1 MTVPILVTFKYPL
14 SYKKKQVNNSDLH
27 PTAIETM
34 AISSSPS
41 FSDSQ
46 VPGSWSNVGWHHK
59 YSPQHNSHHVNIC
72 GRITMLLRRA
82 VNFEPTFFLLLLQ
95 ALRDYF
101 FVLNNSPPATPA
113 GETIERPLPAHVRVP
128 GKVLLIQSDC
138 AHNVTTSRGAFRRNC
153 ECPSCFVSSFLFLSH
168 RCRSNLCSVA
178 YLQAAQTFPYTTFQ
192 EKPISLRCKLSKV

>member
-1 MTVPILVTFKYPL
+1 MHLFDTTAMPGCTCFNVPGCHLLVHHLEILKTTRTLQGDGPYLGHIQISTVIQ
-14 SYKKKQVNNSDLH
+14 KKKEVNNSDLH

-41 FSDSQ
+41 VSDSQ

-72 GRITMLLRRA
+72 GRITMLLCCA
-82 VNFEPTFFLLLLQ
+82 VNFEPSFLLLLQ

-113 GETIERPLPAHVRVP
+113 GETIERPLPAHGRAS
-128 GKVLLIQSDC
+128 GKVLLIQSD
-138 AHNVTTSRGAFRRNC
+138 TM
-153 ECPSCFVSSFLFLSH
+153 
-168 RCRSNLCSVA
+168 
-178 YLQAAQTFPYTTFQ
+178 
-192 EKPISLRCKLSKV
+192 

>member
-1 MTVPILVTFKYPL
+1 
-14 SYKKKQVNNSDLH
+14 
-27 PTAIETM
+27 M

-41 FSDSQ
+41 VSDSQ
-46 VPGSWSNVGWHHK
+46 VPGSRSNVGWHHK

-82 VNFEPTFFLLLLQ
+82 INFEPTFFVAVASFERL
-95 ALRDYF
+95 F

-113 GETIERPLPAHVRVP
+113 GETIERPLPLPAHVRVP

-153 ECPSCFVSSFLFLSH
+153 ECPSCFASAFLFLSH
-168 RCRSNLCSVA
+168 RCRSNLCSVCILA
-178 YLQAAQTFPYTTFQ
+178 GGRNF
-192 EKPISLRCKLSKV
+192 SLHNIPRKANFSAL